1 MDLQKDVKI
10 KLVLIHQMKQ
20 SLTDF
25 GQLIISVRIF
35 RIPRCME

>member
-10 KLVLIHQMKQ
+10 KLALIHQMKQ

-25 GQLIISVRIF
+25 GQPIISVRIF
-35 RIPRCME
+35 QIPQCME